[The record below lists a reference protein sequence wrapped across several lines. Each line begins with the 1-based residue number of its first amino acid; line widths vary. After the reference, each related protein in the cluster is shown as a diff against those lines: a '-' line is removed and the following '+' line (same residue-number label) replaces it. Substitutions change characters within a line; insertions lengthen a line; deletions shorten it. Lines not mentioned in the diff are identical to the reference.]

1 MIHKRA
7 RFEKERQIV
16 IILIAD
22 VFILIRTPRRWIS
35 MVIPRRRC
43 LRAGS
48 AIFSITPISLGK
60 KHSTQLWVENGNSE
74 KKSLALYMETR
85 THLRPPPTKAG
96 GIFRIHFN

>member
-1 MIHKRA
+1 M
-7 RFEKERQIV
+7 

-35 MVIPRRRC
+35 MVIPRRRS

-60 KHSTQLWVENGNSE
+60 STQLNFELSTATA
-74 KKSLALYMETR
+74 KKNSLALYMETR